1 MLHEVAAAY
10 EIDANES
17 EPFIMKTEEI
27 PQLGETPVKIIHLLS
42 LHQDQSPLYKQLQ
55 KQNKQTEIQLA
66 YLLPEKLYKIP
77 SIIQSF
83 YKTNERIFMIYFCV
97 YPHTIHKYQWS
108 IGGRRMQTSV
118 VMGAFQFVGFHLTK
132 YLLDQGEEVIGIDWG
147 DDIE

>member
-1 MLHEVAAAY
+1 ME
-10 EIDANES
+10 
-17 EPFIMKTEEI
+17 TEEI

-83 YKTNERIFMIYFCV
+83 YKTNERIYDIFLCLPAYDTQV
-97 YPHTIHKYQWS
+97 PVAN
-108 IGGRRMQTSV
+108 RE
-118 VMGAFQFVGFHLTK
+118 VGVCKHR
-132 YLLDQGEEVIGIDWG
+132 W
-147 DDIE
+147 